1 MSLLALSDITAQLGG
16 NEVLRGVSLEV
27 GAGEFVGLIGPN
39 GAGKSTLMRAA
50 IGLIPAGGG
59 RRIGD
64 DPMEQLAAGERAR
77 RVAYLPQGREVAW
90 PVTVETLVALGRAP
104 YRKSFAPPDAADR
117 AAVEAALARMD
128 VADFRRRPATDLSGG
143 EQARVLIARALAQEA
158 PLLIADE
165 PTAGLDPSH
174 QIELMETFAALARE
188 GRGVLASLH
197 DLGLAARWCGRVA
210 LMNGGYIVAEGAPAD
225 VLTAERLQQVYG
237 ITARIEDG
245 PDGLLVQPLARV
257 H

>member
-1 MSLLALSDITAQLGG
+1 MTLLALSDITARLGG
-16 NEVLRGVSLEV
+16 TEVLRGVSLDV
-27 GAGEFVGLIGPN
+27 RAGEFVGLIGPN

-50 IGLIPAGGG
+50 IGLIPAGGA
-59 RRIGD
+59 RQIGET
-64 DPMEQLAAGERAR
+64 PIERLAAGERAR
-77 RVAYLPQGREVAW
+77 RVAYLPQGREIAW

-117 AAVEAALARMD
+117 TAVEAALSRMD
-128 VADFRRRPATDLSGG
+128 VADFRTRPATDLSGG

-174 QIELMETFAALARE
+174 QIELMETFATLARE

-210 LMNGGYIVAEGAPAD
+210 LMDGGRIVAEGTPVE

-237 ITARIEDG
+237 ISARIEEG
-245 PDGLLVQPLARV
+245 PDGFLVQPLARV